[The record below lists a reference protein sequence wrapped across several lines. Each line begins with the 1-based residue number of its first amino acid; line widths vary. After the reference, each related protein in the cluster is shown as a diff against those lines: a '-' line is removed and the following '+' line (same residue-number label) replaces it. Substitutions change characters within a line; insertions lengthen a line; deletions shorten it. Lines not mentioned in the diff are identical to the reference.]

1 MSGGR
6 AASSVR
12 QRSIEARAII
22 QFSGLQNLAAV
33 KALDVL
39 SVVVLGDYSCAL
51 MLAGRVGHFHLNR
64 NLRGL

>member
-12 QRSIEARAII
+12 QRSIEACAII

-39 SVVVLGDYSCAL
+39 SVVVLGDYARAL
-51 MLAGRVGHFHLNR
+51 MLAGRVGHVHLSR
-64 NLRGL
+64 KLAEL